1 MTPEQQESVGLDAIE
16 ENTNQLTIVVDSGVD
31 SFQSDDL
38 WNTSDDVSDLT
49 AQRPEGSYQPAFGQ
63 TNKITKNLP
72 LAIFELLCAFG
83 SLLLNITKLSN
94 AGGNDGYESSSDED
108 DSDSS
113 DDRLN
118 YSPTSYFKK
127 AANWLCAFGSLLLNI
142 TKLSNAV
149 DDDGYESPS
158 DEDYELNEEQ
168 SNTADESKNKAQSD
182 DKADE
187 RSEIVDPATL
197 LLQAQKYLDNGQNA
211 EARAIYLQQVQH
223 AVNLQKKN
231 AELQQKLEWFRS
243 GCNGNRQF
251 NRKGSQ
257 SKNE

>member
-16 ENTNQLTIVVDSGVD
+16 ENTNQLTIVVGSGAG

-49 AQRPEGSYQPAFGQ
+49 DQRPEGSYQPDFGQ

-72 LAIFELLCAFG
+72 LAIFEL
-83 SLLLNITKLSN
+83 
-94 AGGNDGYESSSDED
+94 
-108 DSDSS
+108 
-113 DDRLN
+113 
-118 YSPTSYFKK
+118 
-127 AANWLCAFGSLLLNI
+127 LCAFGSLLLNI

-211 EARAIYLQQVQH
+211 EALAIYLQQVQH

-231 AELQQKLEWFRS
+231 AELQQELEWCRS
-243 GCNGNRQF
+243 GCNRNRQF